1 MIGENYMKEL
11 QVLIAASKLSGAGS
25 ATEKQKLLSG
35 CKTETMEWFL
45 QIAANPFKTT
55 KVSKL
60 NIIDAST
67 IKEDAFQNIKDK
79 ISYLLT
85 VKAAKDEDRNYLED
99 NLSYLDASYD
109 EKEMLVKILT
119 KNLNIGIGTSII
131 NKVFGK
137 NFIPDLEL
145 MAAQDDMTQID
156 TSKTNYAE
164 IKYDGVRVIAVEEKD
179 GVTFYTRNFNILNS
193 ELMPSIEK
201 EAFDFIE
208 TMNLPI
214 VVKADGLCAGK
225 GVIIAQSKDE
235 AKTAVS
241 DMLSGASFGDAGTSV
256 VVEEYLDGYELSVF
270 AICDGENYKVLPAAQ
285 DHKRVGDGDT
295 GPNTGG
301 MGAYAPT
308 PLVNDDIYKKIEER
322 VIKPTLKGMQNEGA
336 PFEGVLFI
344 GVMVV
349 KGEPII
355 LEYNVRFGDPECEIL
370 MPLLATPVSELFY
383 KGATKQLDKLDIKIK
398 DEFGVGVV
406 IASENYPYS
415 SSKPAEI
422 TVDEI
427 ENELSSSS
435 HISYAGVEKIDGKL
449 MATGGRVLVCVG
461 FGKTIKEARD
471 NAYKLT
477 TKVHFSGKKCR
488 SDIAYQAL
496 K

>member
-1 MIGENYMKEL
+1 MNILILGSGGREFSIGLSIFKENAHNLFFMPGNG
-11 QVLIAASKLSGAGS
+11 ATDKLG
-25 ATEKQKLLSG
+25 K
-35 CKTETMEWFL
+35 
-45 QIAANPFKTT
+45 
-55 KVSKL
+55 
-60 NIIDAST
+60 NI
-67 IKEDAFQNIKDK
+67 NIKDYNDLA
-79 ISYLLT
+79 IW
-85 VKAAKDEDRNYLED
+85 AKDNSIDLTIVGPE
-99 NLSYLDASYD
+99 AP
-109 EKEMLVKILT
+109 LV
-119 KNLNIGIGTSII
+119 
-131 NKVFGK
+131 
-137 NFIPDLEL
+137 
-145 MAAQDDMTQID
+145 
-156 TSKTNYAE
+156 
-164 IKYDGVRVIAVEEKD
+164 DGVVDIFKKHNLTIFGPSAAAARLEGSKVYMK
-179 GVTFYTRNFNILNS
+179 NILKKYNIPTAAFIETS
-193 ELMPSIEK
+193 NEK
-201 EAFDFIE
+201 EAHDFIE

-422 TVDEI
+422 TIDEI

-435 HISYAGVEKIDGKL
+435 HISYAGVEKVDGKL

-461 FGKTIKEARD
+461 FGKTIKEARN

>member
-1 MIGENYMKEL
+1 MNILILGSGGREFSIGLSIFKENAHNLFFMPGNG
-11 QVLIAASKLSGAGS
+11 ATDKLG
-25 ATEKQKLLSG
+25 K
-35 CKTETMEWFL
+35 
-45 QIAANPFKTT
+45 
-55 KVSKL
+55 
-60 NIIDAST
+60 NI
-67 IKEDAFQNIKDK
+67 NIKDYNDLA
-79 ISYLLT
+79 IW
-85 VKAAKDEDRNYLED
+85 AKDNSIDLTIVGPE
-99 NLSYLDASYD
+99 AP
-109 EKEMLVKILT
+109 LV
-119 KNLNIGIGTSII
+119 
-131 NKVFGK
+131 
-137 NFIPDLEL
+137 
-145 MAAQDDMTQID
+145 
-156 TSKTNYAE
+156 
-164 IKYDGVRVIAVEEKD
+164 DGVVDIFKKHNLTIFGPSAAAARLEGSKVYMK
-179 GVTFYTRNFNILNS
+179 NILKKYNIPTAAFIETS
-193 ELMPSIEK
+193 NEK
-201 EAFDFIE
+201 EAHDFIE

-235 AKTAVS
+235 AKIAVS

-422 TVDEI
+422 TLDEI
-427 ENELSSSS
+427 GNELSSSS

-477 TKVHFSGKKCR
+477 TKVHFFGKKCR

>member
-1 MIGENYMKEL
+1 MNILILGSGGREFSIGLSIFKENAHNLFFMPGNG
-11 QVLIAASKLSGAGS
+11 ATDKLG
-25 ATEKQKLLSG
+25 K
-35 CKTETMEWFL
+35 
-45 QIAANPFKTT
+45 
-55 KVSKL
+55 
-60 NIIDAST
+60 NI
-67 IKEDAFQNIKDK
+67 NIKDYNDLA
-79 ISYLLT
+79 IW
-85 VKAAKDEDRNYLED
+85 AKDNSIDLTIVGPE
-99 NLSYLDASYD
+99 AP
-109 EKEMLVKILT
+109 LV
-119 KNLNIGIGTSII
+119 
-131 NKVFGK
+131 
-137 NFIPDLEL
+137 
-145 MAAQDDMTQID
+145 
-156 TSKTNYAE
+156 
-164 IKYDGVRVIAVEEKD
+164 DGVVDIFKKHNLTIFGPSAAAARLEGSKVYMK
-179 GVTFYTRNFNILNS
+179 NILKKYNIPTAAFIETS
-193 ELMPSIEK
+193 NEK
-201 EAFDFIE
+201 EAHHFIE

-308 PLVNDDIYKKIEER
+308 PLVNDEIYKKIEER

-415 SSKPAEI
+415 SSKPVEI

-427 ENELSSSS
+427 ENELSNSS

-477 TKVHFSGKKCR
+477 TKIHFSGKKCR